1 MHRLL
6 VILGYLYEGTMR
18 NLAPHKNVTHDKC
31 EGQDAKRQQ
40 ESDVATVCGR
50 YWNGVVQQIQSV
62 CMDCQGRADE
72 ISSNVIDTEAQ

>member
-1 MHRLL
+1 
-6 VILGYLYEGTMR
+6 MR

-50 YWNGVVQQIQSV
+50 YRNGVVQQIQSV
-62 CMDCQGRADE
+62 CTDCQGRADE